1 MQTLAG
7 YQAYQKNKYETA
19 SHTNSDLMLYDGA
32 IRFSKKAIE
41 ELESK
46 NIAESHQFIVKAQD
60 VVYELIS
67 SLNEAEGGEM
77 AQNLKQLYLYI
88 IEQMVQA
95 NLKKD
100 SALMQER
107 STFARVALG
116 MGRNRKG
123 CFHCKS
129 RWQIGLKKKGAL
141 AAWLA

>member
-1 MQTLAG
+1 MQTSLAG

-19 SHTNSDLMLYDGA
+19 SPHKLILMLYDGA

-41 ELESK
+41 ELECK

-100 SALMQER
+100 SALMQEAINILQELR
-107 STFARVALG
+107 SAWEEIGKDVSIAKAA
-116 MGRNRKG
+116 GR
-123 CFHCKS
+123 S
-129 RWQIGLKKKGAL
+129 V
-141 AAWLA
+141 